1 MQDEK
6 LKITL
11 YGEYLENC
19 NTNISQDQ
27 KDEKQKIRLKTIFA
41 LQIASTHNHTNYE
54 ILVAYSL
61 Q

>member
-1 MQDEK
+1 MEN
-6 LKITL
+6 IWRTATL
-11 YGEYLENC
+11 
-19 NTNISQDQ
+19 TRQDQ